1 MAQATKGFTDWSCP
15 PDAKQRT
22 FVMPIDDGYEGTYEK
37 QFKAPELLEENNG
50 QEYVTPPDLANDA
63 LLVADEAVRT

>member
-1 MAQATKGFTDWSCP
+1 M
-15 PDAKQRT
+15 
-22 FVMPIDDGYEGTYEK
+22 MPIDDGYEGTYEK

-50 QEYVTPPDLANDA
+50 QEYVTPHDLANDA